1 MNGKDLF
8 EAMSHVDERYVDEA
22 ESKMIPKTIPWIK
35 LATMAACLCLMVL
48 TVHSLRP
55 FLTRSDTT
63 GVLIEDAQESAIA
76 VPEDT
81 PVGEIPNTILYV
93 KEMTADG
100 FIATV
105 TDWGVTDVLGLGTE
119 WNVVIRTGTWQ
130 ESFDGGIY
138 SHADSKTDYT
148 GCLVL
153 IQFFEFDEE
162 TKTIIVDEV
171 EIIEKG

>member
-35 LATMAACLCLMVL
+35 LASMAACLCLLVM
-48 TVHSLRP
+48 TVYSLRP
-55 FLTRSDTT
+55 YMSRNDTN
-63 GVLIEDAQESAIA
+63 GALIADAQESAIG
-76 VPEDT
+76 VPEVD
-81 PVGEIPNTILYV
+81 PEGEIPNTILYV
-93 KEMTADG
+93 KEMTDDG
-100 FIATV
+100 FLATV
-105 TDWGVTDVLGLGTE
+105 TDRGVTDVLGLGTE

-130 ESFDGGIY
+130 ESFDGDIY

>member
-8 EAMSHVDERYVDEA
+8 EAMSHVDERYIDEA
-22 ESKMIPKTIPWIK
+22 ESKMIPKTIHWVK
-35 LATMAACLCLMVL
+35 LASMAACLCLLVL
-48 TVHSLRP
+48 TVYGLRP
-55 FLTRSDTT
+55 FLTGSDTT

-105 TDWGVTDVLGLGTE
+105 TDRGVTDVLGLGTE
-119 WNVVIRTGTWQ
+119 WNVVIRTGNRQ
-130 ESFDGGIY
+130 ESFDGNY
-138 SHADSKTDYT
+138 TFADPETDYT

>member
-1 MNGKDLF
+1 MLF
-8 EAMSHVDERYVDEA
+8 
-22 ESKMIPKTIPWIK
+22 
-35 LATMAACLCLMVL
+35 
-48 TVHSLRP
+48 
-55 FLTRSDTT
+55 RS
-63 GVLIEDAQESAIA
+63 
-76 VPEDT
+76 

-100 FIATV
+100 FVATV
-105 TDWGVTDVLGLGTE
+105 TDRGVTDVLGLGTE
-119 WNVVIRTGTWQ
+119 WNVVIRTSNRQ
-130 ESFDGGIY
+130 ESFDGDIY

-153 IQFFEFDEE
+153 IQFFEFNDE